1 MLEFFEVFEVLKV
14 REQELNYVFEKQSFR
29 LIFLLIRSSIYICT
43 FCDLL
48 ENQKFVWNGG
58 LEVGFLVA
66 VEVDIGFN
74 SHHGLTT

>member
-1 MLEFFEVFEVLKV
+1 MSLMFFRCQSKNSTMFLKISHFGS
-14 REQELNYVFEKQSFR
+14 LFR
-29 LIFLLIRSSIYICT
+29 LILSSIYICT
-43 FCDLL
+43 FFDLL

-58 LEVGFLVA
+58 LEVGFLVV

>member
-1 MLEFFEVFEVLKV
+1 MP
-14 REQELNYVFEKQSFR
+14 EQEPNHVFEKQTFWQPFQTDISFYQKFY
-29 LIFLLIRSSIYICT
+29 LHICT

-58 LEVGFLVA
+58 LEVGFLVV